1 MSAMT
6 MLQPNRPKRSMLV
19 RLINTLGYRFVKN
32 GFSFIQL
39 DEKTL
44 LDKAC
49 AQTGLEDF
57 GDDWFRE
64 ALRVL
69 LRSYE
74 TDAQLSFVG
83 RICVHE
89 DLVRLLRN
97 RLRLIADRQRH
108 PAIAAEVI
116 RRPLFITGL
125 PRSGTTFLH
134 ALLAQ
139 DPAHRAPQVWEVM
152 HPSPPPEQASYATDP
167 RIAKTAGQLKWL
179 DFLMPDFKKVHL
191 IGARLPQEC
200 IAITSHDFRSYSF
213 ETMSAVHSYRVW
225 HDSQDKRPE
234 YEFHRQFLQHLQW
247 RCPGQRWVLK
257 APGHLLALEAL
268 LQVYPDAGIV
278 LTHCDPLKVLASCA
292 SFTEVLRS
300 AFSDQVDKV
309 AMARQ
314 VQQRW
319 LEGAGLA
326 VKYRQT
332 RGNSQQQLLDVHYME
347 LLQDPMSLV
356 RRIYAHFD
364 LELTGARKRLW
375 SSSCWPTPKTRT
387 ACIAI
392 SWRSSGLTPRRNA
405 AAFNSTRI
413 FSASNRK
420 VENREGHLSV
430 PGTVKLEPRGRVEER
445 RAPSGATADSSQISL
460 QMGHR
465 VSTCASAG

>member
-1 MSAMT
+1 MT
-6 MLQPNRPKRSMLV
+6 IQPDRPKRSMLL
-19 RLINTLGYRFVKN
+19 RLINTIGRPLAKN
-32 GFSFIQL
+32 GFSFLRL
-39 DEKTL
+39 DETTL
-44 LDKAC
+44 LNKAC
-49 AQTGLEDF
+49 AQTGLDDF
-57 GDDWFRE
+57 GDDSFRE

-69 LRSYE
+69 LRAYE

-83 RICVHE
+83 RICVHG
-89 DLVRLLRN
+89 DLVRLLNN
-97 RLRLIADRQRH
+97 RLRLIADRRRY

-167 RIAKTAGQLKWL
+167 RITTTARQLKWL

-234 YEFHRQFLQHLQW
+234 YEFHRHFLQHLQW

-268 LQVYPDAGIV
+268 LQVYPDACIV
-278 LTHCDPLKVLASCA
+278 LTHRDPLKVLASCA
-292 SFTEVLRS
+292 SFTEVLRNG
-300 AFSDQVDKV
+300 FSDRVDKV
-309 AMARQ
+309 SMARQ

-319 LEGAGLA
+319 AEGAGLA
-326 VKYRQT
+326 VNYRQT
-332 RGNSQQQLLDVHYME
+332 QGNPQQQLFDVHYVE
-347 LLQDPMSLV
+347 LLRDPMSMV
-356 RRIYAHFD
+356 RRIYEFFD
-364 LELTGARKRLW
+364 LELSGAAE
-375 SSSCWPTPKTRT
+375 T
-387 ACIAI
+387 AMERFLLANPQNKGGVHRY
-392 SWRSSGLTPRRNA
+392 SLEEFGLNPET
-405 AAFNSTRI
+405 
-413 FSASNRK
+413 
-420 VENREGHLSV
+420 
-430 PGTVKLEPRGRVEER
+430 ER
-445 RAPSGATADSSQISL
+445 RRFQFYLDFFGIEPEG
-460 QMGHR
+460 
-465 VSTCASAG
+465 

>member
-1 MSAMT
+1 MK
-6 MLQPNRPKRSMLV
+6 MLQPDRPNRSMLL
-19 RLINTLGYRFVKN
+19 RLINTVGRGLGKN
-32 GFSFIQL
+32 WFSFTRL

-49 AQTGLEDF
+49 HQTGLDDF
-57 GDDWFRE
+57 GDDSFRE
-64 ALRVL
+64 GLRVL
-69 LRSYE
+69 LRAYE
-74 TDAQLSFVG
+74 TEAQLSFVG

-89 DLVRLLRN
+89 DLVRLLNN
-97 RLRLIADRQRH
+97 RLRLIADRRRH

-152 HPSPPPEQASYATDP
+152 HPSPPPEKASYATDP
-167 RIAKTAGQLKWL
+167 RITTTARQLKWI
-179 DFLMPDFKKVHL
+179 DILMPDFKKVHM

-268 LQVYPDAGIV
+268 LQVYPDACV
-278 LTHCDPLKVLASCA
+278 VMTHRDPLKVLASCA

-300 AFSDQVDKV
+300 AFSDRVDKV
-309 AMARQ
+309 PMARQ
-314 VQQRW
+314 VGERW
-319 LEGAGLA
+319 EEGAGLA
-326 VKYRQT
+326 MKYRQA
-332 RGNSQQQLLDVHYME
+332 GNLGGQLFDVQYLE
-347 LLQDPMSLV
+347 LVRDPISMA
-356 RRIYAHFD
+356 RRIYEHFD
-364 LELTGARKRLW
+364 LELT
-375 SSSCWPTPKTRT
+375 
-387 ACIAI
+387 
-392 SWRSSGLTPRRNA
+392 A
-405 AAFNSTRI
+405 AAETAMQRFL
-413 FSASNRK
+413 
-420 VENREGHLSV
+420 VEHPKDKGGMHRYS
-430 PGTVKLEPRGRVEER
+430 LEKFGLNPEAER
-445 RAPSGATADSSQISL
+445 RRFQPYLDCFGIEPE
-460 QMGHR
+460 G
-465 VSTCASAG
+465 